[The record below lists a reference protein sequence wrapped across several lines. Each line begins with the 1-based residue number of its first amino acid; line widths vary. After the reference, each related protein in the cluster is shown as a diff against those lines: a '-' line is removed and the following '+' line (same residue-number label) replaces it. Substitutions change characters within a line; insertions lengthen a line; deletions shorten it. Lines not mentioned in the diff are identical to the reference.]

1 MNALRT
7 VHVVIVLC
15 LLAYL
20 ARAMPVPAGLV
31 IPQKV
36 GGLGSAWGGA
46 PFWTGIMNSLWRREA
61 IEAAIRQD
69 KL

>member
-7 VHVVIVLC
+7 IHVVFVLC

-46 PFWTGIMNSLWRREA
+46 PFWAGWVPFYWSFLLR
-61 IEAAIRQD
+61 
-69 KL
+69 